1 MLRYIMALVILTM
14 CGYASS
20 HAWTPTYPQ
29 LLPSHEKNIYRV
41 EMLLW
46 NSRADNFYYTFE
58 VFDKD
63 FIPIKFGTPERTVY
77 VGYLER
83 KTINIYIREIDIE
96 RAVYVCSRSR
106 IVKQNETAS
115 LVASRICSK
124 IKE

>member
-1 MLRYIMALVILTM
+1 
-14 CGYASS
+14 
-20 HAWTPTYPQ
+20 
-29 LLPSHEKNIYRV
+29 
-41 EMLLW
+41 MLLW